1 MYIRKYKL
9 NNSYTTYVVIEN
21 EENEP
26 MRTENEIYKDKK
38 TLEWVRGS
46 EVNHYFHGKGVIC
59 DIRSNE
65 VMVRFGKSKLFPKI
79 KNYIVTFA
87 YSTKPNQI
95 EGLTLSY

>member
-21 EENEP
+21 EENEST
-26 MRTENEIYKDKK
+26 RKKNKIFKDKK
-38 TLEWVRGS
+38 QLEWVRGS
-46 EVNHYFHGKGVIC
+46 KVNHSFHGKGVIY
-59 DIRSNE
+59 DVGNNE
-65 VMVRFGKSKLFPKI
+65 VKVCFERSKFFPKI

-87 YSTKPNQI
+87 YCIKPNEI